1 MLVSPGLSWE
11 NPRKINSKNEA
22 CNMRKLVFSVGMIVL
37 LACALAGQ
45 TAEWKTINSTDGNF
59 TVQFPG
65 DAQDTVN
72 QAGDSMTS
80 HTLQMQLKPAIY
92 LLVWSYI
99 QPEQPVDDTA
109 YGAFKTGFISKL
121 PNCTTDSDQAAA
133 PAFRGYI
140 GHAYVLSCD
149 YPQGK
154 IKMKGNL
161 YWGKHYS
168 FAVMTAFAASVNEP
182 AEIKK
187 FMESFAVTD
196 LVK

>member
-1 MLVSPGLSWE
+1 
-11 NPRKINSKNEA
+11 
-22 CNMRKLVFSVGMIVL
+22 MRKLMFSFGIIVL
-37 LACALAGQ
+37 LAGALAGQ
-45 TAEWKTINSTDGNF
+45 TTEWKVTNSTEGNF

-72 QAGDSMTS
+72 QAGNSMTS

-99 QPEQPVDDTA
+99 QPEQPVDDTS
-109 YGAFKTGFISKL
+109 YEAFKNGFISKL
-121 PNCTTDSDQAAA
+121 PNCTTDSDQSAA
-133 PAFRGYI
+133 PSFHGYI
-140 GHAYVLSCD
+140 GHGYVLSCD

-168 FAVMTAFAASVNEP
+168 FAVMTAFAASVDEP

-187 FMESFAVTD
+187 FMGSFAVTD
-196 LVK
+196 LAK